1 YEMIEAIL
9 KDQKRLLPSIAY
21 LEGEYGFSDICLGV
35 PTILSKKGIEKIV
48 EVNLNDKE
56 LEQLK
61 YSAESV
67 ENVKNALKNK

>member
-1 YEMIEAIL
+1 MIEAIL

>member
-1 YEMIEAIL
+1 M
-9 KDQKRLLPSIAY
+9 LPSIAY
-21 LEGEYGFSDICLGV
+21 LEGEYGFSDICLGA

-67 ENVKNALKNK
+67 ENVKNALKINRKLK